1 MRTETEIA
9 EDAHSSNKTHEKAV
23 KRDDQPT
30 AGFCDE
36 QSGTITRL
44 GNARIEERHE
54 KDQSWRQVSIFILRS
69 LLAHTL
75 TR

>member
-44 GNARIEERHE
+44 GNARIIEERHE
-54 KDQSWRQVSIFILRS
+54 KDQLRRQVSIFIL
-69 LLAHTL
+69 
-75 TR
+75 